1 MGKKYI
7 SESLKNVAK
16 ISSGTVAGQIISI
29 ITLPIL
35 TRLYGAEVIGIWTV
49 INSFSNIV
57 QNICDLGL
65 SNSLMMC
72 KEKEIEERYSIIIK
86 LSCVLSII
94 SSAVIFVYYLIIG
107 DNIKYALTVCGF
119 LAIYAFTLRQ
129 ITICTTILNR
139 NKEYDV
145 LMKNSVIR
153 FGSTAIIAIVLGKI
167 GFLEYGYYIGNVIG
181 QIVTVIHMR
190 KFLPRLQLRNKM
202 SDYLDVIKNNFDY
215 IRYQMPASITVTL
228 RTELPNLLISGLFGN
243 TMLGYFAV
251 SQKLLTIP
259 VTFLGQALGRVFFQR
274 IAEMKRAG
282 KQIGVFVERNI
293 NLGMLIALV
302 PMTLLA
308 AFGEAAIVLFFGEE
322 YSVGGV
328 ICRIIVYRSLFNF
341 ISSATQGIDIVL
353 DRQKYV
359 LYTCLAQTV
368 LAVISVL
375 GGYYVFE
382 SIYATSVLL
391 AGTFILVQIVYFY
404 KMYRV
409 MQLNSWKYVRNMIL
423 VMLGMFL
430 VSTILRYGVIAILRS
445 FPIGL
450 FEYLLNLFVM

>member
-7 SESLKNVAK
+7 SESLKNVTK

-72 KEKEIEERYSIIIK
+72 KQKEIEERYSIIIK
-86 LSCVLSII
+86 LSCILSII

-107 DNIKYALTVCGF
+107 ENIKYALTVCGF
-119 LAIYAFTLRQ
+119 LAVYAFTLRR

-153 FGSTAIIAIVLGKI
+153 FGSTAIVAIVLGEI

-181 QIVTVIHMR
+181 QIITVVHMR
-190 KFLPRLQLRNKM
+190 KFLPRLQLRNKT
-202 SDYLDVIKNNFDY
+202 SDYVDIFKNNFDY

-228 RTELPNLLISGLFGN
+228 RTELPNLLIGGLFGN

-259 VTFLGQALGRVFFQR
+259 VTFLGQALGKVFFQR
-274 IAEMKRAG
+274 IAEMKRTG
-282 KQIGVFVERNI
+282 KQIGEFVERNI
-293 NLGMLIALV
+293 NRGMLIALV

-308 AFGEAAIVLFFGEE
+308 AFGDAAIVLFFGEE
-322 YSVGGV
+322 YSIGGV

-353 DRQKYV
+353 DKQKYV

-375 GGYYVFE
+375 CGYYVFD
-382 SIYATSVLL
+382 SIYATSVFL

-404 KMYRV
+404 KMYGV

-430 VSTILRYGVIAILRS
+430 VSTVLRYGVIAILHS

-450 FEYLLNLFVM
+450 FKYLLKLFVM

>member
-7 SESLKNVAK
+7 SESLKNVTK

-215 IRYQMPASITVTL
+215 IRYTC
-228 RTELPNLLISGLFGN
+228 
-243 TMLGYFAV
+243 
-251 SQKLLTIP
+251 K
-259 VTFLGQALGRVFFQR
+259 
-274 IAEMKRAG
+274 
-282 KQIGVFVERNI
+282 
-293 NLGMLIALV
+293 
-302 PMTLLA
+302 
-308 AFGEAAIVLFFGEE
+308 
-322 YSVGGV
+322 YS
-328 ICRIIVYRSLFNF
+328 CS
-341 ISSATQGIDIVL
+341 
-353 DRQKYV
+353 
-359 LYTCLAQTV
+359 
-368 LAVISVL
+368 
-375 GGYYVFE
+375 E
-382 SIYATSVLL
+382 SD
-391 AGTFILVQIVYFY
+391 
-404 KMYRV
+404 
-409 MQLNSWKYVRNMIL
+409 
-423 VMLGMFL
+423 
-430 VSTILRYGVIAILRS
+430 
-445 FPIGL
+445 
-450 FEYLLNLFVM
+450 

>member
-7 SESLKNVAK
+7 SESLRNVTK
-16 ISSGTVAGQIISI
+16 ISSGTIAGQIISI

-35 TRLYGAEVIGIWTV
+35 TRLYGAEIIGIWTV

-65 SNSLMMC
+65 SNSMMMC
-72 KEKEIEERYSIIIK
+72 KQKEIEEHYSVIIK
-86 LSCVLSII
+86 LSCILSFI
-94 SSAVIFVYYLIIG
+94 SSVVIFVYYLIIG
-107 DNIKYALTVCGF
+107 ENIKYALTVCGF
-119 LAIYAFTLRQ
+119 LTVYAFTLRQ
-129 ITICTTILNR
+129 IAICTIILNR

-153 FGSTAIIAIVLGKI
+153 FGSTAIVAIVLARI
-167 GFLEYGYYIGNVIG
+167 GFLKYGYYIGNVIG
-181 QIVTVIHMR
+181 QIITVVHMH
-190 KFLPRLQLRNKM
+190 KFLPRLQLRNRIC
-202 SDYLDVIKNNFDY
+202 DYIDIIKNNFDY

-228 RTELPNLLISGLFGN
+228 RTELPNLLIGGLFGN
-243 TMLGYFAV
+243 TMLGYFAI

-259 VTFLGQALGRVFFQR
+259 VTFLGQALGRIFFQR
-274 IAEMKRAG
+274 IAEMKRSG
-282 KQIGVFVERNI
+282 KKIGEFVERNI
-293 NLGMLIALV
+293 NRGMFIALV

-308 AFGEAAIVLFFGEE
+308 AFGDAAIVLFFGEE
-322 YSVGGV
+322 YSIGGI

-353 DRQKYV
+353 NRQKYV

-375 GGYYVFE
+375 NGYYIFD

-391 AGTFILVQIVYFY
+391 AGTFILIQIVYFY

-409 MQLNSWKYVRNMIL
+409 MSLNSWKYVRNMIL

-430 VSTILRYGVIAILRS
+430 ASTVLRYGVIAILSS
-445 FPIGL
+445 FPIRL
-450 FEYLLNLFVM
+450 FEYLLNFFVM